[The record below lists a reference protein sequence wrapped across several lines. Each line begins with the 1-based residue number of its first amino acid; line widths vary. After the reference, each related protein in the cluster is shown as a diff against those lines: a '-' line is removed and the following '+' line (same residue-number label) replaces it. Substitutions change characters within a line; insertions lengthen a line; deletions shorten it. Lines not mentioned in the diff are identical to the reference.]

1 MQSQSRK
8 ARYIGYAIF
17 GLCLFVLLFSAQVK
31 LSQYR
36 ASAPAPNPVTASKL
50 WLKNQ
55 KMESLTA
62 GPLLLM
68 VCLAFL
74 FSATVPLVTRNFP
87 PPQRLVPIVIRR
99 ERFERRRFL
108 RPPPSF

>member
-8 ARYIGYAIF
+8 ARYFGYAIF

-36 ASAPAPNPVTASKL
+36 ASAPAPDPVTASKL

-55 KMESLTA
+55 KMESPVA
-62 GPLLLM
+62 GPVLLV

-74 FSATVPLVTRNFP
+74 FAATIPLVTKTWP
-87 PPQRLVPIVIRR
+87 APQRLAPIVNRR
-99 ERFERRRFL
+99 ERFDRRRFL
-108 RPPPSF
+108 RPPPSI